1 VSNQGEWRK
10 KYVDENFS
18 KKRAA
23 YSGSFIWCIFQLVS
37 VQSTNPNLLV
47 RRIVIRES
55 DAVKKIVLESP
66 THTGGGIK
74 MLHKMRYRLALD
86 LGSTSLGW
94 AMIRLNKEN
103 LPCAVI
109 KAGVRIF
116 SNGRNPKDGSSLA
129 VTRREARAMRRRRD
143 RLLKRKARMMQT
155 LIDYGFF
162 PADEAQ
168 RKALETLNPYALRAK
183 GLDAALTPSEF
194 GRALF
199 HINQRR
205 GFKSSRK
212 TDKKDND
219 SGALKT
225 AINKL
230 RETLKTENCRTV
242 GEWLNKR
249 DVAKLTVRAR
259 YHQDKIIKEDGK
271 AKIDKYYDLYIDR
284 AMIEHEFDEL
294 WKKQAELNPTQF
306 TEKARDDLKDVLL
319 HQRPLKPVKPGR
331 CTFMPDEERAPL
343 ALPSTQRF
351 RMYQEINNLRILR
364 EGLKEEPLTLKQ
376 RDDLIDALEQADLS
390 FKSAIPKILGL
401 SGATKFNL
409 ADEKRTSLDGNR
421 TSKALSKKSLFG
433 SAWFKFDEAKQDAI
447 VLQLLKEE
455 NEARLIRWLQD
466 ETGIDE
472 VHAEAIA
479 NAGLPEGYGSLCSK
493 ALARILPEL
502 RRDVV
507 TYDKAVQAAGF
518 EHHSRLSNNAE
529 IPGLTFKI
537 ESINQD
543 SGEIKQF
550 HIHNELPY
558 YGEYLQRHV
567 GFGSGKPEDPAEK
580 RFGKIANPTV
590 HIGLNQVRLV
600 VNTLIKRYGHPS
612 EAIVEVARDLKQS
625 KDQRDEESKQQAK
638 NQERNKRLRATIAG
652 VLQISEERVRRD
664 DIEKMILWEE
674 LSFDPADRRC
684 PYSGAQIST
693 TMLLS
698 DEVEIEHILP
708 FSQTLDDSLNNKTV
722 ALRQANRIK
731 GNRTPWEAFG
741 AQSTAG
747 FDYAAILARAEH
759 MPKAKRYRFAEDGYK
774 RWLKDDAGFLPRALN
789 DTRHMSKVAR
799 EYMSL
804 ICPNTR
810 VIPGRMTA
818 MLRGKFGLND
828 VLGLNGEKN
837 RNDHRHH
844 AVDACVIAV
853 TDQGLL
859 KKFADASASAREQ
872 QLNRLVDNMPL
883 PWESYREHVQ
893 RAIDAIWV
901 SHKPDHSHEG
911 AMHNDTAYG
920 LCGDG
925 RVSVHK
931 MMEGK
936 RERVEESLKV
946 IAFTNAKAN
955 DRHGLLP
962 NGEPRPYKGYK
973 GDSNYCIEIVRNEKG
988 KWEGEVIST
997 FEAYQLVRKLGIAR
1011 LRHPTLSVSGK
1022 ALVMRLMI
1030 DDAVRLD
1037 VDGQTRT
1044 MRITTL
1050 SGNGQMFMADT
1061 NEANVDARNRSKE
1074 DSFAYV
1080 SKTAGSLQ
1088 KANTRH
1094 VSISPIGELRVHNF
1108 KE

>member
-1 VSNQGEWRK
+1 
-10 KYVDENFS
+10 
-18 KKRAA
+18 
-23 YSGSFIWCIFQLVS
+23 
-37 VQSTNPNLLV
+37 
-47 RRIVIRES
+47 
-55 DAVKKIVLESP
+55 
-66 THTGGGIK
+66 

-94 AMIRLNKEN
+94 AMIRLNANNE
-103 LPCAVI
+103 PCAVI

-143 RLLKRKARMMQT
+143 RLLKRKARMMRT
-155 LIDYGFF
+155 LIEYGFF
-162 PADEAQ
+162 PAEEAQ
-168 RKALETLNPYALRAK
+168 RKALETMNPYALRAK
-183 GLDAALTPSEF
+183 GLNEALTPAEF

-205 GFKSSRK
+205 GFRSNRK

-230 RETLKTENCRTV
+230 RETLKAENCRTV

-249 DVAKLTVRAR
+249 NEAKQTVRAR
-259 YHQDKIIKEDGK
+259 YHQDKIIKDDGK
-271 AKIDKYYDLYIDR
+271 TKIDKYYDLYIDR

-294 WKKQAELNPTQF
+294 WKKQAKLNPTLF

-351 RMYQEINNLRILR
+351 RMYQEVNNLRILR
-364 EGLKEEPLTLKQ
+364 EDLKEEALTLEQ
-376 RDDLIDALEQADLS
+376 RDKLVAALERGNQS
-390 FKSAIPKILGL
+390 FKSAIPKTIGV
-401 SGATKFNL
+401 SGAVGFNL
-409 ADEKRTSLDGNR
+409 ADAKRTELKGNR
-421 TSKALSKKSLFG
+421 TSEVLGKKGHFG
-433 SAWFKFDEAKQDAI
+433 DAWFAFNEAKQDAI
-447 VLQLLKEE
+447 VMQLVKEE
-455 NEARLIRWLQD
+455 NEAKLVRWLQD

-472 VHAEAIA
+472 KRAEAIA
-479 NAGLPEGYGSLCSK
+479 NVGLPEGYGSLCAL

-518 EHHSRLSNNAE
+518 EHHSRLNQNTE
-529 IPGLTFKI
+529 IPGITFKA
-537 ESINQD
+537 ESIDQD
-543 SGEIKQF
+543 TGEIKAF
-550 HIHNELPY
+550 HIFNKLPY

-567 GFGSGKPEDPAEK
+567 GFGSGNPEDHAEK
-580 RFGKIANPTV
+580 RYGKIANPTV

-600 VNTLIKRYGHPS
+600 VNALIERYGHPS
-612 EAIVEVARDLKQS
+612 EVIVELARDLKQS
-625 KDQRDEESKQQAK
+625 KEQRDEESKQQAK
-638 NQERNKRLRATIAG
+638 NQDRNKRLRTDIAG

-684 PYSGAQIST
+684 PYSGAQISAA
-693 TMLLS
+693 MLLS
-698 DEVEIEHILP
+698 DAVEVEHILP

-731 GNRTPWEAFG
+731 GNRTPWEAQHDFS
-741 AQSTAG
+741 AQSWGYT
-747 FDYAAILARAEH
+747 DILARAEH
-759 MPKAKRYRFAEDGYK
+759 MPKAKRYRFAEDGYQ

-789 DTRHMSKVAR
+789 DTRHLSKVAR
-799 EYMSL
+799 DYL
-804 ICPNTR
+804 NLVCPNTR

-859 KKFADASASAREQ
+859 QRFAKANASAREQ

-883 PWESYREHVQ
+883 PWGSYRDHVQ

-920 LCGDG
+920 LRGEG
-925 RVSVHK
+925 KVSFHK
-931 MMEGK
+931 MVEGK
-936 RERVEESLKV
+936 REHIEDNLKV
-946 IAFTNAKAN
+946 IEITNARATE
-955 DRHGLLP
+955 RHGLLP
-962 NGEPRPYKGYK
+962 TGELRPYKGYK

-997 FEAYQLVRKLGIAR
+997 FEAYQLVREYDVAR

-1022 ALVMRLMI
+1022 PLVMRLI
-1030 DDAVRLD
+1030 SNDFIRLIHEGATRTLR
-1037 VDGQTRT
+1037 VCKMREDGQ
-1044 MRITTL
+1044 IA
-1050 SGNGQMFMADT
+1050 FADVT
-1061 NEANVDARNRSKE
+1061 AANVDARTRTKE
-1074 DSFAYV
+1074 IAYV
-1080 SKTAGSLQ
+1080 LKTGGSLQ
-1088 KANTRH
+1088 KSNARR
-1094 VSISPIGELRVHNF
+1094 VSISPIGELCDPGF